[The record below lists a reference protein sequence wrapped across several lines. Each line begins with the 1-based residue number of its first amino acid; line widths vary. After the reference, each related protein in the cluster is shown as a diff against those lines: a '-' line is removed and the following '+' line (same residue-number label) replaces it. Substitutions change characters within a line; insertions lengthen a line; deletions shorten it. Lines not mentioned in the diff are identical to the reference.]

1 MATLSHS
8 LNALVCAKAVVEWGV
23 GGGAVVSRQISVG
36 RMLAYGP
43 HACMCVLAY
52 GRALMRASRR
62 ESLLG
67 TRANPL
73 CRLPAFNVEIH

>member
-1 MATLSHS
+1 MLQDEGKEAHVGVLECHS
-8 LNALVCAKAVVEWGV
+8 CVCVSVCLCVCLCVYVCARACVYV
-23 GGGAVVSRQISVG
+23 
-36 RMLAYGP
+36 
-43 HACMCVLAY
+43 CMCVLAY

-62 ESLLG
+62 ESLMG

>member
-1 MATLSHS
+1 M
-8 LNALVCAKAVVEWGV
+8 LVCWSVTRVYV
-23 GGGAVVSRQISVG
+23 CLCVCVFVSVCVSVCV
-36 RMLAYGP
+36 RARTCA